1 MAAKPKAVIILGV
14 LAVAVAAVAAY
25 FLYGYLR
32 GQEERVKEA
41 VASEK
46 VVAAAAVIPL
56 GSAINATQLKIVDWP
71 KTSVPQGAFLTT
83 EQVTGRVAIQTFL
96 PGDPII
102 EAKLIPKGGQTTGI
116 LTYMIPEGHRAMTV
130 GVDQVAGVAGFITP
144 GSMVDVV
151 LTITPIGA
159 TQILSKI
166 VLQNIPI
173 LATGQTIEQKE
184 GNAVVVPTVTM
195 DVTPEDAE
203 NLAIASTQGR
213 LQLVLRRAGDKE
225 IAKTSGSTV
234 TRVISGVGAP
244 VTSVKAAPSKARP
257 KAVSKVPV
265 RQTKQEEP
273 KKPVEQGV
281 SVEVWIGGK
290 KTAETFK

>member
-25 FLYGYLR
+25 FLYDYLR
-32 GQEERVKEA
+32 GQEERVKKA

-46 VVAAAAVIPL
+46 VVVAAEVIPI
-56 GSAINATQLKIVDWP
+56 GSAINANQLKISDWP
-71 KTSVPQGAFLTT
+71 KDSIPQGAFLST
-83 EQVTGRVAIQTFL
+83 EQVAGRVAIQTFL
-96 PGDPII
+96 PGDPIT
-102 EAKLIPKGGQTTGI
+102 EAKLIPKEGQTGI

-151 LTITPIGA
+151 LTITPTGA
-159 TQILSKI
+159 TQTLSKI
-166 VLQNIPI
+166 VLQNVPI
-173 LATGQTIEQKE
+173 LATGQTIEQRE
-184 GNAVVVPTVTM
+184 GKAVVVPTVTM

-234 TRVISGVGAP
+234 TRVIGRVGVP
-244 VTSVKAAPSKARP
+244 VTSAEAAPAKPRP
-257 KAVSKVPV
+257 KAVSKAPV
-265 RQTKQEEP
+265 TEVKKEEP
-273 KKPVEQGV
+273 KKPVEQII
-281 SVEVWIGGK
+281 SVEVWFGGK
-290 KTAETFK
+290 KTTEAFK